1 MMVQAFVPQFSLRD
15 ALFVAGGATALRVR
29 LRLLN

>member
-1 MMVQAFVPQFSLRD
+1 MMVQAFVPQSSLRD
-15 ALFVAGGATALRVR
+15 VLFVVGGATALRVR